1 MTPVGV
7 KNPFKS
13 ECNFTNYNE
22 KIKNLQIP
30 SNSYIIHQMGKPLIP
45 AQRRERIQEHLA
57 IHQIARTAD
66 LMDLLETSEATVRRD
81 LEWLEQKGV
90 LERTHG
96 GAILSQRV
104 IFEQEYQQ
112 RAQHYPE
119 EKKRIG
125 ELAAS
130 LIEDGDIVFV
140 NSGTTATQVL
150 QHIRRDSRITVF
162 TNNVNAALELG
173 DSGFRYYLTGGE
185 FNARSN
191 SLSGRFALD
200 NLNMVFANKVIVGVD
215 GVSLKHGC
223 TVPTSDEAEVVRKMI
238 ERTKGQV
245 IVVADH
251 SKWGAV
257 SNFPVADIDK
267 IDKLVTDEGFSKEA
281 MKNLAEYSIEALVA
295 QNVNVEIRKPADI

>member
-1 MTPVGV
+1 M
-7 KNPFKS
+7 
-13 ECNFTNYNE
+13 
-22 KIKNLQIP
+22 QIP
-30 SNSYIIHQMGKPLIP
+30 SDSYIIRQMGKPLIP
-45 AQRRERIQEHLA
+45 AQRREKIQEFLA

-66 LMDLLETSEATVRRD
+66 LCNLLEASEATVRRD
-81 LEWLEQKGV
+81 LEWLEQKGI

-96 GAILSQRV
+96 GAILNQRV
-104 IFEQEYQQ
+104 VFEQEYQQ
-112 RAQHYPE
+112 RAQHLPE
-119 EKKRIG
+119 EKRLIG

-130 LIEDGDIVFV
+130 LIEEGDIVFV

-173 DSGFRYYLTGGE
+173 EPGFHYYLTGGE
-185 FNARSN
+185 FHARSN
-191 SLSGRFALD
+191 SLAGRFALD
-200 NLNMVFANKVIVGVD
+200 NLNLVFANKVILGVD

-223 TVPTSDEAEVVRKMI
+223 TVPTNPEAEVVRKMI

-257 SNFPVADIDK
+257 SNFPIANIEEM
-267 IDKLVTDEGFSKEA
+267 DKLVTDEGFSKEA
-281 MKNLAEYSIEALVA
+281 IKDLETHSVEVLIAKNA
-295 QNVNVEIRKPADI
+295 PP